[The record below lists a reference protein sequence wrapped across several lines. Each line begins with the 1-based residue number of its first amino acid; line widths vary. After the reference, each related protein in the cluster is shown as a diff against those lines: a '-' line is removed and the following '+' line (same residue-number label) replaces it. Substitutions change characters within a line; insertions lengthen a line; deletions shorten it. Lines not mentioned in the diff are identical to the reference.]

1 MSINANKESIKKSLI
16 DSLHQNGT
24 VNILKSKVKSQLVSL
39 MNEKNKNIK
48 RNMDFEL
55 LTPFQKVPKS
65 KELMLLTHLILEFMQ
80 FYELDYTVPV
90 FKGETNLFEVVSKET
105 LIKDSNLRS
114 NYDNQS
120 PILLQII
127 NSFLNDK
134 NTGKKFNDEIY
145 KKDKEYSYS
154 GLGLLSSFGNQN
166 LNSKE
171 KEKEK
176 ESQLSNIDL
185 SNISKNKKLT
195 PLSFSE
201 SKDFKSKGKINVN
214 FRRAK

>member
-1 MSINANKESIKKSLI
+1 MSVNANKESIKKSLI

-55 LTPFQKVPKS
+55 LTPFQKVSKS

-80 FYELDYTVPV
+80 FYEWDYTVPV
-90 FKGETNLFEVVSKET
+90 FKGETNLYEVVSKET

-120 PILLQII
+120 PILLQIL

-134 NTGKKFNDEIY
+134 NTSKKFNDEIY

-171 KEKEK
+171 KEKETP
-176 ESQLSNIDL
+176 LSNIDL
-185 SNISKNKKLT
+185 SNVSKTKKLT

-201 SKDFKSKGKINVN
+201 SKDFKSKGKIYEN

>member
-120 PILLQII
+120 PILLQIL

-195 PLSFSE
+195 PLSFGE

>member
-55 LTPFQKVPKS
+55 LTPFQKVSKS

-120 PILLQII
+120 PILLQIL

-134 NTGKKFNDEIY
+134 NTGKKFNEEIY